1 MIFLL
6 RHGETELNVQGRL
19 QGRSQANLTEAG
31 RSFAQDTARVISCE
45 VGDGD
50 CVIFSSPLTR
60 ALETTEII
68 AAALAGLRKRVT
80 DDRIAELDFGKW
92 DGLTDDEIDAGWPGN
107 RDVGAPGEWY
117 FNSPGGEG
125 FDVFRLRLAR
135 FLDDLTNDPHEHK
148 IIVSH
153 GLAGR
158 VLRGIHADLSTPD
171 TMSLPVP
178 SQAFFILQTHGG
190 IKEVAVE

>member
-6 RHGETELNVQGRL
+6 RHGETELNLQGRL
-19 QGRSQANLTEAG
+19 QGRSQASLTEAG
-31 RSFAQDTARVISCE
+31 RSFAHDTARVISRE
-45 VGDGD
+45 VGEDD
-50 CVIFSSPLTR
+50 CVVFTSPLIR

-68 AAALAGLRKRVT
+68 GSALSGLRKTVT
-80 DDRIAELDFGKW
+80 DDRISELCFGKW
-92 DGLTDDEIDAGWPGN
+92 DGLTNDEIDAGWPGD

-125 FDVFRLRLAR
+125 FDAFRLRLAH
-135 FLDDLTNDPHEHK
+135 FLDDVTNDPQKHR